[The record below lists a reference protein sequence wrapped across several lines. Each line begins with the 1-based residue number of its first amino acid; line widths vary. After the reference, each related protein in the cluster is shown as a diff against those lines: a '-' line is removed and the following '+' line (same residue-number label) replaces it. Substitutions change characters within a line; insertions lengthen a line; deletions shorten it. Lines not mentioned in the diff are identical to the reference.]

1 MAIPT
6 IGISTDINLYLTKS
20 VVKKIKKKPIL
31 EPNSNLCAP
40 DFTETLARNNII
52 PIVKIPEPM
61 IYLNIA
67 ATSKA
72 KSFSIIP
79 GNIAIFICLL
89 K

>member
-1 MAIPT
+1 MPT
-6 IGISTDINLYLTKS
+6 IGISTDINLYLIKS
-20 VVKKIKKKPIL
+20 VVRKIKKKPIL
-31 EPNSNLCAP
+31 EPNNNLWAP

-52 PIVKIPEPM
+52 PIVKIPEPI
-61 IYLNIA
+61 IYLNIV

-72 KSFSIIP
+72 KSFSLMP